1 MATNVFDLIAQR
13 KADFDPFS
21 DISTKELLDLLDE
34 RYLDDE
40 DIRRMLVMIGE
51 AL

>member
-13 KADFDPFS
+13 KADFDPSSDFS
-21 DISTKELLDLLDE
+21 AKALLDLLE
-34 RYLDDE
+34 GQYLDDE